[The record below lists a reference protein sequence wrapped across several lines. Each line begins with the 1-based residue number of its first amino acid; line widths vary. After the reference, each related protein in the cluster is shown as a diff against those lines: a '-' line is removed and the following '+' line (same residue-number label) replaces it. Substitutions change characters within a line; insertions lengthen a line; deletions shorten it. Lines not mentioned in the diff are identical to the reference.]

1 MRWIFATMFTV
12 VLALSGCATVTTYAP
27 STGVAQVSESVYEI
41 MDVDYRGAFGS
52 EESLTK
58 RNVEQAETF
67 ASARNKVAVPVLAR
81 IHRVGVLA
89 DWAWFYYRFSLA
101 APGSPE
107 AMRRFADIV
116 VERDARLSDEFYRNR
131 NKEGAITVYDE
142 LLKLEDLRK
151 REIITE
157 SEFQQ
162 QKTKL
167 LNK

>member
-1 MRWIFATMFTV
+1 MRWIIATMFTV
-12 VLALSGCATVTTYAP
+12 VLSLSGCSTVTTYAP
-27 STGVAQVSESVYEI
+27 STGVAQVSENVYEI
-41 MDVDYRGAFGS
+41 MDVDYRGIFGS
-52 EESLTK
+52 EESLIK

-101 APGSPE
+101 APSSPE
-107 AMRRFADIV
+107 AMRKFADIV

-131 NKEGAITVYDE
+131 SKEGAITVYDE
-142 LLKLEDLRK
+142 ILKIEELRK
-151 REIITE
+151 RGIITE